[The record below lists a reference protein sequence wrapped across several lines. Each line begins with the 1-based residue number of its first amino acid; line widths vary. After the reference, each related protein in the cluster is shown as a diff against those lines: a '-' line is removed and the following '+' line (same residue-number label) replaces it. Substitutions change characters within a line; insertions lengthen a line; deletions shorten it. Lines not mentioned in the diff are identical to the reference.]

1 MIVLL
6 FLLMVPPVP
15 EDYRLQIGDE
25 IAVTVS
31 GKMNFT
37 YSQKISPEG
46 NVFIQSGGLALWS
59 PGKGEIVPAGA
70 TVLGIVKVLNLT
82 SEEATEVAKKEFR
95 KYFKN
100 INVSITL
107 VGFDDVVYVEGAVV
121 SPRAYPFFPGRTA
134 RDYIGLAGGPLKS
147 GNLKDMKIITPE
159 NKVINGDLDA
169 VPPRNSVIKVPQ
181 SKIYDWKDYVA
192 ILGGISSIVYFITLA
207 KDIWWEPK

>member
-1 MIVLL
+1 MIVLV
-6 FLLMVPPVP
+6 FLLMVPPIH

-25 IAVTVS
+25 IAITVS
-31 GKMNFT
+31 GMMNFT
-37 YSQKISPEG
+37 YPQKISPEG

-59 PGKGEIVPAGA
+59 PGAGEIVPAGA

-82 SEEATEVAKKEFR
+82 LEGATEVAREEFR

-121 SPRAYPFFPGRTA
+121 APRAYPFFPGRTA
-134 RDYIGLAGGPLKS
+134 RDYIGLAGGPLQS
-147 GNLKDMKIITPE
+147 GNLKDMKIITPG

-169 VPPRNSVIKVPQ
+169 IPSRNSVIKVPQ

-207 KDIWWEPK
+207 KDTWEK